1 MISLTLQSSKSCVSV
16 ALYRKSKMLSFLKFK
31 KKENR
36 RTENLM
42 QLLEKL
48 LKDFSEE
55 KISQIIFTRGPGSF
69 TAIRSVT
76 AIAQGLA
83 LGFGAKLKTLSTF
96 EAILG
101 SFDFSIPKCLVI
113 FRDSREEF
121 LFQFFKQTSNGN
133 LVTNKINSGDLKTI
147 KTEINRK
154 SSRGKFIILSDQRY
168 KIFSD
173 PFFEKH
179 TLKIIEYDAK
189 SLFKGYSKGY
199 SSESIKPIY
208 FFKHYANK

>member
-16 ALYRKSKMLSFLKFK
+16 ALYRKAKMLSFIKLK
-31 KKENR
+31 KKEIK

-48 LKDFSEE
+48 LKDFPG
-55 KISQIIFTRGPGSF
+55 KQISQIIFTRGPGSF

-101 SFDFSIPKCLVI
+101 SFDFPMPKCVVI

-121 LFQFFKQTSNGN
+121 LFQFFQQTSSGS
-133 LVTNKINSGDLKTI
+133 LVSNKINSGDLKKI
-147 KTEINRK
+147 KIAINR
-154 SSRGKFIILSDQRY
+154 SSSKGKLIILSDQRY

-179 TLKIIEYDAK
+179 LLKIIEYDAK
-189 SLFKGYSKGY
+189 SLFEAHSKGY

-208 FFKHYANK
+208 FFKHYAN